1 MKGSEAER
9 EKVSYCETD
18 NANKLVS
25 GNHSYHFYWL
35 FFRLPQWCQ
44 TAQKSIYTIIS
55 LIKIQW
61 EKILIWNNLINF
73 NLQKQLQTTCKKKK
87 TSLDYKPHLHW
98 TRNFS
103 YFRPLACFLFSMFRC
118 CRWNG
123 CYFGFVPPN
132 GMEGGVQILNRNEN
146 HSQCKMLSSSLSMC
160 IKYNLIGV
168 FCVSLCDCGEED
180 TVITS

>member
-87 TSLDYKPHLHW
+87 K
-98 TRNFS
+98 N
-103 YFRPLACFLFSMFRC
+103 PL
-118 CRWNG
+118 W
-123 CYFGFVPPN
+123 
-132 GMEGGVQILNRNEN
+132 
-146 HSQCKMLSSSLSMC
+146 
-160 IKYNLIGV
+160 
-168 FCVSLCDCGEED
+168 
-180 TVITS
+180 ITSHVFTGLEISHTLDP